1 MNQLIDITYLWF
13 NNLFF
18 MALIQCPAC
27 GGTCSDQ
34 ATKCPHCGCTINQKA
49 SPKVESL
56 ETISK
61 NKLMII
67 ALYCIAQ
74 PLILIIIGIGL
85 LTTRNSSGSFSSS
98 SSAYQSRQSYEQQV
112 DEETKE
118 YLEGKRLAS
127 AADVARD
134 NYLMELSKL
143 NQKIYQAQYQGVL
156 RQRLFWDCDDA
167 FNSYESKVN
176 DLVRFL
182 KKHGKAHEAL
192 ALEEQIKQARSSYND
207 LKLSTQ
213 GY

>member
-1 MNQLIDITYLWF
+1 
-13 NNLFF
+13 

-34 ATKCPHCGCTINQKA
+34 ATKCPHCGCSINQKA
-49 SPKVESL
+49 SPKAKPVEMV
-56 ETISK
+56 SK
-61 NKLMII
+61 NKKRNSDHSLLRSLAII
-67 ALYCIAQ
+67 
-74 PLILIIIGIGL
+74 PLILVGIGCL
-85 LTTRNSSGSFSSS
+85 VSIPSNLSVS
-98 SSAYQSRQSYEQQV
+98 SSASSSHQSRQSYERQA
-112 DEETKE
+112 DEETTE

-134 NYLMELSKL
+134 NYLIELSKL

-192 ALEEQIKQARSSYND
+192 ALEEQIKQAHSSYND